1 MRWSCGYFCCLR
13 LRLSMRWSCGYFCC
27 LRLRLSAYCVLFGHT
42 EDGMCFFGRDIVVD
56 LVSRVCFVLV
66 AVDTR
71 HWLVVLCACAKLC
84 ELVFGLSSC
93 QDVVV
98 FRVLG
103 YSSIKE
109 CKKAVQWWRL
119 S

>member
-1 MRWSCGYFCCLR
+1 MTIASVVVTFKCTTGIVCSTWYTLSSVSFSCLHNT
-13 LRLSMRWSCGYFCC
+13 S
-27 LRLRLSAYCVLFGHT
+27 
-42 EDGMCFFGRDIVVD
+42 VVD

-66 AVDTR
+66 AVDTC

-103 YSSIKE
+103 YSSIKR
-109 CKKAVQWWRL
+109 V
-119 S
+119 